1 AVGAFRCPADHPLFV
16 DSGPTTGHVLVFPR
30 TSTEIVR
37 DGGGTVTGAPP
48 TVLFY
53 NRGQAYRRR
62 KIDAMD
68 ASDWYMIAPDVVR
81 DVVARYDPSAADR
94 EDRIFSFFI
103 GPASPAAYL
112 AQRRL
117 LTALR
122 AGEPVDALK
131 VEECVIGMLDETV

>member
-1 AVGAFRCPADHPLFV
+1 MADRRAITHLRDPSCDPSVTRRWPRRRYLARMSVCPRLTEVERLFFCSDLVAVGAFRCPADHPLFV

-30 TSTEIVR
+30 TSTEILR

-68 ASDWYMIAPDVVR
+68 A
-81 DVVARYDPSAADR
+81 
-94 EDRIFSFFI
+94 
-103 GPASPAAYL
+103 
-112 AQRRL
+112 
-117 LTALR
+117 
-122 AGEPVDALK
+122 
-131 VEECVIGMLDETV
+131 